1 MFIADLF
8 ESYVSESAT
17 QLVVLYPGRFQP
29 FHLGHK
35 EVFQALQAKFGR
47 DHVWIAT
54 SNKTE
59 PPRSPFNFS
68 DKTILMHAAGIP
80 SDRIIESTNPYKLP
94 DRFDP
99 ANTIFLVA
107 VGAPDR
113 DRLRPDTFKKDGNPT
128 YFKTFTKI
136 EECVS
141 ASKHGYVVIANERKK
156 IIEIGKKQF
165 DVSHGT
171 TVREVWNQI
180 RDNPKER
187 QSFILQLYGR
197 DDPEIGRVLD
207 KIQSAEQVTEDI
219 PPPENARKTQ
229 IAGTLGTYKKAS
241 DIFKQH
247 NVQGKAL
254 DFGAG
259 LGKGTAE
266 LGSDAESYEPFPNQD
281 FKPHYID
288 VTKIPDNS
296 YKRIVNLNVL
306 NVVPNTEKHR
316 IRDEIVRNIGRV
328 LAPGGVA
335 IITTRGRDV
344 LTIKGTPG
352 EEPMSMISSIGTYQ
366 KGFTQVE
373 LREYI
378 SSVLGDGFEVKSVKL
393 GPAGVMIKKNESQQG
408 VAEGRENY
416 NGVNILFQK
425 DDDEIFVKASAGGRE
440 LGHVLFVIDGDYLMP
455 QDLEVEERFRGQ
467 GIAQTMYDYV
477 KSKGY
482 KIRRSGQQTDA
493 GAGFWDKHKGQGQNV
508 WEQGVAE
515 DAAGV
520 GVVKN
525 SKDPRYSMATMGDQ
539 NDVDGDTL
547 GKEMAAFYLVGR
559 KPPKTKQKQVKKNIG
574 KGVKE
579 SFIKRYKSI
588 TEELRDIKI
597 KLGKN

>member
-1 MFIADLF
+1 VFIADLL
-8 ESYVSESAT
+8 ESYVAESAT
-17 QLVVLYPGRFQP
+17 QLVILYPGRFQP

-35 EVFQALQAKFGR
+35 DVFTSLQNKYGR
-47 DHVWIAT
+47 DNVWIAT

-68 DKTILMHAAGIP
+68 DKTILMNAAGVP
-80 SDRIIESTNPYKLP
+80 TDRIIESTNPYKLP

-99 ANTIFLVA
+99 SNTIFIVA
-107 VGAPDR
+107 VGEPDK
-113 DRLRPDTFKKDGNPT
+113 DRLRPNTTKKDGSESYYKSFVKMEDCTTAN
-128 YFKTFTKI
+128 
-136 EECVS
+136 
-141 ASKHGYVVIANERKK
+141 KHGYVIIANERKK
-156 IIEIGKKQF
+156 VIEIGKKQV
-165 DVSHGT
+165 DVSHGDR
-171 TVREVWNQI
+171 VRDLWNSI
-180 RDNPKER
+180 RNNPTER
-187 QSFILQLYGR
+187 QSFILQMYGR

-207 KIQSAEQVTEDI
+207 KIQPAEQVNEDI

-259 LGKGTAE
+259 LGKGTPE
-266 LGSDAESYEPFPNQD
+266 LGDDAESYEPFPNPD
-281 FKPHYID
+281 FKPHYVD

-306 NVVPNTEKHR
+306 NVVPNVGEHR
-316 IRDEIVRNIGRV
+316 IRDTIVKNIGRV

-352 EEPMSMISSIGTYQ
+352 EEPMSMISTIGTYQ
-366 KGFTQVE
+366 KGFTQKE
-373 LREYI
+373 LRDYVA
-378 SSVLGDGFEVKSVKL
+378 SVLGDGFEVKSVKL
-393 GPAGVMIKKNESQQG
+393 GPAGVMIKKLSTDMVDEDWRDDYSPEQLRAGELAYKLDRHDQYNTGKYPAGQDNVVNSGKPWDNKTVDMPGDFKSNTIKTDIGDKILNNPYKPKEMSNPNNWVDNE
-408 VAEGRENY
+408 
-416 NGVNILFQK
+416 
-425 DDDEIFVKASAGGRE
+425 AGTKMKIQNR
-440 LGHVLFVIDGDYLMP
+440 FY
-455 QDLEVEERFRGQ
+455 EE
-467 GIAQTMYDYV
+467 
-477 KSKGY
+477 
-482 KIRRSGQQTDA
+482 
-493 GAGFWDKHKGQGQNV
+493 
-508 WEQGVAE
+508 
-515 DAAGV
+515 AAGV

-559 KPPKTKQKQVKKNIG
+559 TPPKSGQRKVKRNIG

-579 SFIKRYKSI
+579 NFIKRYNSI
-588 TEELRDIKI
+588 TEELRAIKI
-597 KLGKN
+597 KLGKS

>member
-1 MFIADLF
+1 VFIADLF
-8 ESYVSESAT
+8 ESYVAESAV

-35 EVFQALQAKFGR
+35 DVFHTLQSKFGR
-47 DHVWIAT
+47 DNVWIAT

-68 DKTILMHAAGIP
+68 DKTILMNAAGIP
-80 SDRIIESTNPYKLP
+80 TDRIIESSNPYKLP

-99 ANTIFLVA
+99 ANTIFIVA
-107 VGAPDR
+107 VGAPDK
-113 DRLRPDTFKKDGNPT
+113 DRLRPDTTKKDGSDS
-128 YFKTFTKI
+128 YYKSFVKI
-136 EECVS
+136 EECTT
-141 ASKHGYVVIANERKK
+141 ANNHGYVIIANERKK
-156 IIEIGKKQF
+156 VIEIGNKQF

-171 TVREVWNQI
+171 TVRDVWNSI
-180 RDNPKER
+180 RNNPKER
-187 QSFILQLYGR
+187 QSFISQLYGR

-207 KIQSAEQVTEDI
+207 KIQPAETVNEDI

-247 NVQGKAL
+247 GVQGKAL

-259 LGKGTAE
+259 LGKGTPE
-266 LGSDAESYEPFPNQD
+266 LGDDAESYEPFPNPD
-281 FKPHYID
+281 FKPHYVD

-306 NVVPNTEKHR
+306 NVVPNVGEHR
-316 IRDEIVRNIGRV
+316 IRDAIVKNIGRV

-352 EEPMSMISSIGTYQ
+352 EEPMSMVSSIGTYQ

-373 LREYI
+373 LRDYV

-393 GPAGVMIKKNESQQG
+393 GPAGVMIKKLES
-408 VAEGRENY
+408 
-416 NGVNILFQK
+416 L
-425 DDDEIFVKASAGGRE
+425 S
-440 LGHVLFVIDGDYLMP
+440 
-455 QDLEVEERFRGQ
+455 
-467 GIAQTMYDYV
+467 
-477 KSKGY
+477 
-482 KIRRSGQQTDA
+482 
-493 GAGFWDKHKGQGQNV
+493 
-508 WEQGVAE
+508 E

-525 SKDPRYSMATMGDQ
+525 SNDPRYSMATMGDQ

-547 GKEMAAFYLVGR
+547 GKEMAAFHLVR
-559 KPPKTKQKQVKKNIG
+559 VKPPKTGQRAVKKNIG
-574 KGVKE
+574 KGMKE
-579 SFIKRYKSI
+579 SLINKFVSIKEELNSIKR
-588 TEELRDIKI
+588 KI
-597 KLGKN
+597 KRD